1 MQVVIL
7 AAGRG
12 KRLRPLTD
20 ITPKPLVA
28 VRGKSILE
36 RTLAVL
42 PEAID
47 EVILVT
53 GYLGDQ
59 VRAQFGERHGNRP
72 LRYVTQGE
80 LAGTAGALWAAK
92 ALLRPE
98 KFLVLNGDDLYRRED
113 LERLIEEELA
123 LGVHHTSRIAI
134 GTLGVARE
142 EQGNFT
148 GIGYASETE
157 LWQGVPVIT
166 GAYVLDQRFFN
177 YKPFKIENAEYG
189 LPHTIAAM
197 AGDHAIRLVPMEF
210 WHPINT
216 HEHLQA
222 AEALLQETEGN

>member
-1 MQVVIL
+1 MQVIIL

-20 ITPKPLVA
+20 VTPKPLIM

-42 PEAID
+42 PDVID
-47 EVILVT
+47 EVIVVVS
-53 GYLGDQ
+53 YLGDQ
-59 VRAQFGERHGNRP
+59 VRERFGDRHNDRP
-72 LRYVTQGE
+72 IRYVNQGE

-92 ALLRPE
+92 ELLRPE

-113 LERLIEEELA
+113 LERLLGEDLA
-123 LGVHHTSRIAI
+123 LGVHHTRRIAI

-142 EQGNFT
+142 ENGNFS

-166 GAYVLDQRFFN
+166 GAYILDHRFFT

-197 AGDHAIRLVPMEF
+197 AGDHAIRVVPMDF

-216 HEHLQA
+216 HEHLKL
-222 AEALLQETEGN
+222 AEELLQETEG